1 MTYMDKLISHE
12 HFSHEN
18 FHQIFNLVECHNS
31 CDILWSM
38 FNGFSKVTNLKFYA
52 SYNLYI
58 LKKSMGRSIFQI
70 IFYGIGKVTFYVMV
84 NPIEVSVWERVWIFL
99 CLLHNSYIFLL
110 PGIRTM
116 SLISYGVVHLR
127 VLSRRGFQS
136 VRCQILTRRAAT
148 IVINYQHK
156 C

>member
-58 LKKSMGRSIFQI
+58 LKKSMGRSIF
-70 IFYGIGKVTFYVMV
+70 
-84 NPIEVSVWERVWIFL
+84 
-99 CLLHNSYIFLL
+99 
-110 PGIRTM
+110 
-116 SLISYGVVHLR
+116 
-127 VLSRRGFQS
+127 
-136 VRCQILTRRAAT
+136 
-148 IVINYQHK
+148 
-156 C
+156 